1 MKALRV
7 ERSAARFTAARVS
20 TGVRAGSAGRHG
32 PLRLVDI
39 DVPEPPSPDW
49 ELLKPRLSGICGSDL
64 STVEGRSSRW
74 FEPIVS
80 FPFVPGHEVVA
91 DASDGRRVVV
101 EPVLHCAVR
110 GVVPLC
116 RECSAGRTNR
126 CERLVAGHVGPGLQ
140 TGFCH
145 DTGGGWSLALAAHR
159 DQLHTVPGSWSDEA
173 AVMIE
178 PVACGVHA
186 ALSAPVGADLRSVV
200 IGAGTIGLATL
211 AAARELR
218 SDISEVIVVA
228 KHPEQRR
235 AARELGATTVVEPG
249 ELRRAVRRATGSWI
263 LDNGQLTGGADVVFD
278 CVGSSASIGD
288 ALAVTA
294 PGGTVVVVGMP
305 GHVGV
310 DMTGL
315 WQREIRLM
323 GAYAYGPEP
332 AAGGRHS
339 FEVSMMVVE
348 GAGLDRLVSAAYP
361 LERFG
366 DAIEH
371 AANAGRRGAFKVV
384 FDLRG
389 EKRR

>member
-1 MKALRV
+1 
-7 ERSAARFTAARVS
+7 
-20 TGVRAGSAGRHG
+20 
-32 PLRLVDI
+32 
-39 DVPEPPSPDW
+39 
-49 ELLKPRLSGICGSDL
+49 
-64 STVEGRSSRW
+64 
-74 FEPIVS
+74 
-80 FPFVPGHEVVA
+80 
-91 DASDGRRVVV
+91 
-101 EPVLHCAVR
+101 
-110 GVVPLC
+110 
-116 RECSAGRTNR
+116 
-126 CERLVAGHVGPGLQ
+126 
-140 TGFCH
+140 
-145 DTGGGWSLALAAHR
+145 
-159 DQLHTVPGSWSDEA
+159 
-173 AVMIE
+173 MIE

-211 AAARELR
+211 AATRELR
-218 SDISEVIVVA
+218 GDISEVIVVA

-366 DAIEH
+366 DAIDH